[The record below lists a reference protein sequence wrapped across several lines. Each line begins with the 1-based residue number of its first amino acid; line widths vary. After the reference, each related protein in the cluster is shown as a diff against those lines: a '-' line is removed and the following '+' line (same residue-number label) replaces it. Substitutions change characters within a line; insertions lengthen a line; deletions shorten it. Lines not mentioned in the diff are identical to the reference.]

1 MVGAMGRGAGKT
13 KFACSLISKF
23 SSRYNIIGIKVT
35 AIEEADSGCPR
46 GGQGCG
52 SCSSLNGYYDI
63 TEETDS
69 QDDKDTARM
78 LAAGAGRVFWLKALK
93 AHLEEGITAL
103 IDIIG
108 NDVAVSSC
116 VVRDACCGKGKAQYA
131 IRNTI
136 IVCESNSLRSVVE
149 PGLFVMIKD
158 NGGQNCKPSAEDV
171 IRYADRVV
179 SFDGNEFDIDLSG
192 VSIVSGKWAMR
203 AAATAIIMAGGRSR
217 RMGQDKSMLP
227 IRDKPMI
234 KHIIDQLRSHFNQI
248 IISSNDVSKYSFPD
262 VEVVPDR
269 LAGRG
274 PLMGIA
280 CALRAS
286 ADDLNFVMA
295 CDIPEV
301 DISLMKRLLREAGD
315 VDAVVPRTGQG
326 RCEPLFAV
334 YKKSA
339 LAAVEAALLSGNN
352 RIIDALSGCRVKYID
367 LSETGARQLKNLNTM
382 DDYQDF
388 IRRKNDISV

>member
-13 KFACSLISKF
+13 KFACSLISRF
-23 SSRYNIIGIKVT
+23 SPQCNITAIKVT
-35 AIEEADSGCPR
+35 TIEKADSGCPR
-46 GGQGCG
+46 GGQDCG

-93 AHLEEGITAL
+93 THLEEGITAL

-108 NDVAVSSC
+108 NDVVS
-116 VVRDACCGKGKAQYA
+116 
-131 IRNTI
+131 I
-136 IVCESNSLRSVVE
+136 CESNSLRSVVE
-149 PGLFVMIKD
+149 PGLFVMVK
-158 NGGQNCKPSAEDV
+158 NHTAENCKPSAEDV
-171 IRYADRVV
+171 VRHADRIV

-192 VSIVSGKWAMR
+192 VNIVSGKWAMR
-203 AAATAIIMAGGRSR
+203 AAATVIIMAGGRSR

-234 KHIIDQLRSHFNQI
+234 KHIIDQLRGHFNQI

-269 LAGRG
+269 LTGRG

-286 ADDLNFVMA
+286 ANDLNFVMA

-301 DISLMKRLLREAGD
+301 DISLMKKLLREAGD
-315 VDAVVPRTGQG
+315 IDVVVPRTGQG

-334 YKKSA
+334 YKKNA
-339 LAAVEAALLSGNN
+339 LADIEAALLSGNN

-388 IRRKNDISV
+388 IRRKNDINA